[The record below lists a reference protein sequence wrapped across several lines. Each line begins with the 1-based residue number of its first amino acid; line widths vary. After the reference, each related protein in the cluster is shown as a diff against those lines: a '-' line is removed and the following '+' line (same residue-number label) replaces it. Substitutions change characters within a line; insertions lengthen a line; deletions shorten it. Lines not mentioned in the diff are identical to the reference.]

1 MLNNRLPSRCGSSL
15 FNAPSR
21 EVVFPAEAEL
31 LVEVVGQLAA
41 GVPEAVV
48 DFLEEVGPAEDV
60 RAVVD
65 KLRFCRSVGHRVAG
79 IVVPERLS
87 KMPGER
93 RSA

>member
-1 MLNNRLPSRCGSSL
+1 MLNSRRLSRCGNSL

-21 EVVFPAEAEL
+21 AVVFPAAEL
-31 LVEVVGQLAA
+31 LVAAVGQLA
-41 GVPEAVV
+41 VVEPEAVA
-48 DFLEEVGPAEDV
+48 DSLEAEVVPVEDV

-65 KLRFCRSVGHRVAG
+65 KLRFCRSVGYRVAG